1 MVKPDDM
8 LRQAKGTVDN
18 ITELAARVTAMDRR
32 LQAADQALDDACLRM
47 AKALR
52 IELGDCPLEDC
63 TTAIET
69 AGSRHRN
76 LEAGLRHVLQTL
88 IDPRFPDVALEEARI
103 ELEQLI
109 GDTNVREDARKDSP
123 EKAP

>member
-1 MVKPDDM
+1 MV
-8 LRQAKGTVDN
+8 RQAKGTVDN
-18 ITELAARVTAMDRR
+18 ITELAARVTALDRG
-32 LQAADQALDDACLRM
+32 LQAAEQALDDACLRM
-47 AKALR
+47 ARAMR

-63 TTAIET
+63 TMAIET
-69 AGSRHRN
+69 AGARQRN

-88 IDPRFPDVALEEARI
+88 VDPRFPDVALVEARI

-109 GDTNVREDARKDSP
+109 GTVNACEDTRKDSP